1 MSTQD
6 KIDEIRRIFHSPIS
20 KVLDKGFWFTK
31 LVNSKTNSDIDSLYR
46 ELRFEYELIG
56 DSLLRN

>member
-6 KIDEIRRIFHSPIS
+6 KIKEIRRILHSPIS

-46 ELRFEYELIG
+46 ELRFEM
-56 DSLLRN
+56 N

>member
-6 KIDEIRRIFHSPIS
+6 KIKEIRRILHSPIS